1 MSTISCCVFG
11 QTYTINTFAGGALP
25 VNIPGTSAALGGP
38 QAGAVDATGNLFFS
52 VSGGLNVV
60 LRLDAIT
67 NVLALVAGNGTLGYS
82 GDGGPATSAQLAIPN
97 GVALDAAGNLY
108 IADAG
113 NHCIRKVSNGVI
125 TTVAGNGT
133 SGYSGDGG
141 PATTAQLAIPWG
153 VAVDAAGNL
162 YIGDFSNYRVRK
174 VSNGVMTTVAGN
186 GTRGYS
192 GDGGPATSAELT
204 QPQGVAVDGAGNL
217 YIADGGNQRIRKV
230 ANGVIATVA
239 GNGTLGFSGDKGPA
253 TSAQLSTPEYVAVDS
268 AGNLY
273 IADLGNSRVRL
284 VSNGVITTV
293 VGNGTAGFGGDNGP
307 AISAQLN
314 GPLGMAVDSAG
325 NLYIADYQ
333 NHRVRK
339 VSNGLIASVA
349 GNGTLG
355 ESGDGGP
362 ATSAQMNLPSGVA
375 VDSAGGV
382 YSAESNDELVRKV
395 SNGVIATV
403 AGNGTNGFSGDNGPA
418 TSAELWSPESAA
430 LDAAGNLYIAD
441 FANKRVR
448 EVSNGAIA
456 TVAGNGTA
464 GFSGDNGPAT
474 SAELNGPIG
483 VAVDS
488 TGNLYI
494 ADRANN
500 RIRRVSNGTIAT
512 AAGNGTAGYSGDN
525 GPAASA
531 ELKSPDGV
539 AVDSGG
545 NLYIADS
552 GNNVIRKVSS
562 GLIATVAGNGTAGFS
577 GDNGPAT
584 SAELNAPWGVALDST
599 GNLYI
604 SDSGNNRVR
613 KVSNGV
619 IVTVAGTGTAG
630 FSGDNGLAASAQVS
644 DPSGIAV
651 DSGGNVYLAD
661 ANNERIRVLTPCSAV
676 VSPLTWSIA
685 ASGGNITINIQTAAS
700 CPWAIGSL
708 PAWITYSGTAA
719 GTGPASVTLSVAPN
733 SGAAQTATLSIAG
746 AAVTVNQGTTHPAF
760 LAGEVTLSN
769 GVYYLQFPDGNL
781 FGYYSY
787 AGNGWIY
794 HFDMGY
800 EYVIPA
806 ASGNGASLF
815 DLSSGHWWYTSGS
828 AFPYV
833 YDFTLKAWLYYFPDT
848 KNAGHYTTSPRYFV
862 NLTTNQ
868 IFTM

>member
-1 MSTISCCVFG
+1 VYI
-11 QTYTINTFAGGALP
+11 AD
-25 VNIPGTSAALGGP
+25 
-38 QAGAVDATGNLFFS
+38 VDNHRVRK
-52 VSGGLNVV
+52 VSNGV
-60 LRLDAIT
+60 IT
-67 NVLALVAGNGTLGYS
+67 TVAGHGTAGYS
-82 GDGGPATSAQLAIPN
+82 GDGGQATSASLNFPE
-97 GVALDAAGNLY
+97 GVALDSAGNLY
-108 IADAG
+108 IADNS
-113 NHCIRKVSNGVI
+113 NHRVREVSNGVI

-133 SGYSGDGG
+133 QG
-141 PATTAQLAIPWG
+141 
-153 VAVDAAGNL
+153 
-162 YIGDFSNYRVRK
+162 F
-174 VSNGVMTTVAGN
+174 
-186 GTRGYS
+186 S

-204 QPQGVAVDGAGNL
+204 EP
-217 YIADGGNQRIRKV
+217 
-230 ANGVIATVA
+230 
-239 GNGTLGFSGDKGPA
+239 LG
-253 TSAQLSTPEYVAVDS
+253 VAVDS

-273 IADLGNSRVRL
+273 IADQPNNRIRK
-284 VSNGVITTV
+284 VSGGVITTV
-293 VGNGTAGFGGDNGP
+293 AGGG
-307 AISAQLN
+307 
-314 GPLGMAVDSAG
+314 
-325 NLYIADYQ
+325 
-333 NHRVRK
+333 
-339 VSNGLIASVA
+339 SV
-349 GNGTLG
+349 
-355 ESGDGGP
+355 EGDGGP
-362 ATSAQMNLPSGVA
+362 ATSARFTLNAPAGVAVDSSGNLYIVDFGRLRKVTSSTGVITTITGNGTNGYSGDNGPAVSAEVGIAGGVA
-375 VDSAGGV
+375 VDSAGNVYLSDGAANRIRKISSGTITTVAGNGTSGDSSNGIPPTSAQLDSPGGVAVDAAGNV
-382 YSAESNDELVRKV
+382 YSFEGNGGLVRKV

-403 AGNGTNGFSGDNGPA
+403 AGTGIAGFSGDGGPA
-418 TSAELWSPESAA
+418 TAAEVSPSGIA
-430 LDAAGNLYIAD
+430 LDPYGNLYISVGS
-441 FANKRVR
+441 RIR

-474 SAELNGPIG
+474 SAELKTAFG

-488 TGNLYI
+488 AGDLYI
-494 ADRANN
+494 ADYGNN
-500 RIRRVSNGTIAT
+500 RIRRVSNGAITT
-512 AAGNGTAGYSGDN
+512 VAGNGTAGSSGDN
-525 GPAASA
+525 GPATSA
-531 ELKSPDGV
+531 ELNSPWGL
-539 AVDSGG
+539 AVDSTG

-577 GDNGPAT
+577 GDNAPAT
-584 SAELNAPWGVALDST
+584 SAELNDPLGVAVDST

-619 IVTVAGTGTAG
+619 IVTVGGNGTAG
-630 FSGDNGLAASAQVS
+630 FSGDNGLAASAQVNT
-644 DPSGIAV
+644 PIGIAV
-651 DSGGNVYLAD
+651 DSSGNVYLAD
-661 ANNERIRVLTPCSAV
+661 AANERIRVLTPCSAV

-685 ASGGNITINIQTAAS
+685 ALGGNITVNIQTASA
-700 CPWAIGSL
+700 CPWTIGSL

-781 FGYYSY
+781 FGYYTY
-787 AGNGWIY
+787 AGNGWVY

-800 EYVIPA
+800 EYVVPA
-806 ASGNGASLF
+806 SSGNGVSLF

-848 KNAGHYTTSPRYFV
+848 KNAGHYTANPRYFA